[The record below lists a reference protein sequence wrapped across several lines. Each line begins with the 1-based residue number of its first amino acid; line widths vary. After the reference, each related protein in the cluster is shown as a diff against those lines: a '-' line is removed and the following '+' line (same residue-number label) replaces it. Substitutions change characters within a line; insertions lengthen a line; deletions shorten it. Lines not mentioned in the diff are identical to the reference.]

1 MKRLHAEIRRY
12 LPIILSLLG
21 CAGVAGTA
29 YAAVINTKK
38 YENEIKEKGYKKTE
52 FYAVGYGKP
61 YVRFDENPIE
71 PKEKM
76 LIFAKCYY
84 PTFILG
90 ISTMGCIIGS
100 NALSHRSQAGL
111 ISAYGLLSESFGRYK
126 NKVIE
131 HHGYEEHKK
140 IINELALEDREKMD
154 LYVYGAFSS
163 PSLYGTL
170 ISKDDRVYPV
180 HDAYSNRWFEATL
193 SEIIEAEYHIN
204 RNLCLGEVVLM
215 NDYYHFLGL
224 EQTIEG
230 NELGW
235 FLGSEDEYYWID
247 FSNELMHLAD
257 GTEYIEIFFEY
268 PPSTKW
274 QEEW

>member
-1 MKRLHAEIRRY
+1 MKRLQAEIRRY
-12 LPIILSLLG
+12 LPIILSLLS

-29 YAAVINTKK
+29 YAAVQNNKK
-38 YENEIKEKGYKKTE
+38 YEEEIKKEYKKTV
-52 FYAVGYGKP
+52 FDISGIDKS
-61 YVRFDENPIE
+61 YVKFEDCQIGQ
-71 PKEKM
+71 KEKL

-84 PTFILG
+84 PTFIIG
-90 ISTMGCIIGS
+90 VSTMGCILGS

-163 PSLYGTL
+163 PSLNGSS

-193 SEIIEAEYHIN
+193 SEIIEAEYHLN

-235 FLGSEDEYYWID
+235 FLGSEDDYYWID